1 MSHIPGDL
9 KYSSEHTWAE
19 IMDDGLIR
27 IGITDYAQKEL
38 GDIVFVELPEPE
50 QSYTAGEE
58 CAVVESVKSASD
70 IYCPVNGE
78 IVEVNQALDETP
90 EKINTDPYGSGW
102 IFVLR
107 PEDMEALDDL
117 ISAEEYGELIE
128 EQED

>member
-1 MSHIPGDL
+1 
-9 KYSSEHTWAE
+9 
-19 IMDDGLIR
+19 MDDGLIR

-107 PEDMEALDDL
+107 PEDLEALDDL